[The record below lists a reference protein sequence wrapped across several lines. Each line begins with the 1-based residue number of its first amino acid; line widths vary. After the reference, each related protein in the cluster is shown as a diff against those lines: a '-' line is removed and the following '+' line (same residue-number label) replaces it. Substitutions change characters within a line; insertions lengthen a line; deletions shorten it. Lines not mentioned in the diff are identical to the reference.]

1 MLYTELRA
9 QTSMIETG
17 KVRRSICE
25 RKKERERER
34 ERERESEKA
43 EITWFQPNG
52 VRWASKSWG
61 DM

>member
-1 MLYTELRA
+1 LKQEKYVD
-9 QTSMIETG
+9 QFV
-17 KVRRSICE
+17 KE

-34 ERERESEKA
+34 EREREKA